1 MKLTQ
6 TRETLL
12 ESLNATLGAIEK
24 RHTSPIL
31 ENVLVRIK
39 DGQVFWRGTDLELEI
54 ATSAQLI
61 DSEDGE
67 ITLPARKL
75 ADICK
80 ALPAESL
87 VAIDISESNRAIV
100 SCGRSRFELATL
112 PASEFPDLDD
122 IGETFSFEL
131 PESQFRELLD
141 NTAFAMANQDVRY
154 YLNGMLLELTPEH
167 IRTVATD
174 GHRLSLCTHQND
186 TEGANGI
193 TDKVQV
199 IIPRKGVL
207 ELSRLLRA
215 DSQVPVQIQLSQNHL
230 RTRIDQLRFTTKL
243 VDGRY
248 PDYQAAVP
256 AQGQIKIDLDRK
268 DLKNMLSRVAILSNE
283 KFRGVRLSLAENV
296 LRVQSNNPEQETATD
311 ELDINYQGED
321 FNIGFNINYL
331 QDAVS
336 HLSSDT
342 MTLQLNSAESSALI
356 TDPNNDSICNVVM
369 PIRL

>member
-1 MKLTQ
+1 MKLAQ

-12 ESLNATLGAIEK
+12 ESLQATLGAIEK

-31 ENVLVRIK
+31 ENVLLRISA
-39 DGQVFWRGTDLELEI
+39 GQSYWRGTDLELEI
-54 ATSAQLI
+54 ATSTPVI
-61 DSEDGE
+61 DATEGE

-87 VAIDISESNRAIV
+87 VNIDVQDNGRALV

-112 PASEFPDLDD
+112 PASDFPDLDD
-122 IGETFSFEL
+122 IGETQVL
-131 PESQFRELLD
+131 DIPEDDLKALLD

-167 IRTVATD
+167 IRTVSTD
-174 GHRLSLCTHQND
+174 GHRLSLYTLTQMESLPS
-186 TEGANGI
+186 T
-193 TDKVQV
+193 TSQV

-207 ELSRLLRA
+207 ELSRLLRS
-215 DSQVPVQIQLSQNHL
+215 DSKVPVRLELSQNHL
-230 RTRIDQLRFTTKL
+230 RAQIDNLRFTSKL

-256 AQGQIKIDLDRK
+256 AKGQISVDVDRIA
-268 DLKNMLSRVAILSNE
+268 LKNMLTRVAILSNE
-283 KFRGVRLSLAENV
+283 KFRGVRLSLQENV
-296 LRVQSNNPEQETATD
+296 LAVQSNNPEQETAQD
-311 ELDINYQGED
+311 ELDVLYGGNE
-321 FNIGFNINYL
+321 FNIGFNVNYL
-331 QDAVS
+331 LDAIN
-336 HLSSDT
+336 HLSNDT
-342 MTLQLNSAESSALI
+342 VTLQLNSPESSALV
-356 TDPNNDSICNVVM
+356 TDPADPAIRNVIM